1 MEKIKISNDQG
12 LEKEYDVIFEFTS
25 KNDRQ
30 HYIVY
35 TNYEKDENNNINCYA
50 SIYKD
55 NKLKEVTETTEIN
68 YITSMLEAIA
78 NKAKTKYKLEDN

>member
-1 MEKIKISNDQG
+1 MEKIKISNNQG

-25 KNDRQ
+25 KNDHQ

-35 TNYEKDENNNINCYA
+35 TNYGKDENNNINCYA

>member
-25 KNDRQ
+25 KNDHQ

-68 YITSMLEAIA
+68 YITSMLEAID